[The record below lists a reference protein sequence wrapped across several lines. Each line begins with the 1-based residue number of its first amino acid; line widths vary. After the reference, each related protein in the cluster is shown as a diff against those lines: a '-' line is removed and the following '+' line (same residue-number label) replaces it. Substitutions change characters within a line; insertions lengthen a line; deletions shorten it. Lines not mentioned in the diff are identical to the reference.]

1 METKT
6 TPKPIEILPF
16 FHATN
21 TQAVCITENET
32 QIHANDS
39 QTQRC
44 TINISECNPIIVSE
58 IDQIESLGTQESN
71 KPATMVHL
79 SSSLITSLA
88 TINDQIIAC
97 DNIDSFEVKS
107 MPDTVIAEL
116 GAVPHLSK
124 TVYEQIVSQKTDSLP
139 DIAVQHLHQA
149 HEIFSSQHP
158 IEIQEANIGES
169 EECIIDKY
177 KPTRQTATCII
188 VANESLNTQETVV
201 QSSSM
206 KFYPETFIATEE
218 ATPKYVEQFSY
229 QTQEICASETE
240 KTLDSQAR
248 PSDKKAH
255 VEFSKLQAITMELT
269 EVIES
274 ETISS
279 HSVAADT
286 KATAKDSFDL
296 HREME
301 TSLIQ
306 LIDSVE
312 PSESLELSTKKA
324 LLSVEEMGSNIVETV
339 NVFHSEKPLDI
350 DKTIAQSKAAPNI
363 VEHKSYN
370 VSEVLVQERDVEFCD
385 VPHPLAKVS
394 EIHELYQNIE
404 QCDEQTFDVT
414 DVYRHKEMEQS
425 FKAQVEF
432 ELQKSTTTKT
442 IIAHEMTEQSY
453 DMKKQEIQPKYK
465 ISEDINKPLT
475 VSETQIIDSEQI
487 FDTKQQQNQP
497 KYDLVESLKK
507 SIVVSETQIIDT
519 EKLLEIH
526 PTDVRHLNI
535 TDSANQ
541 FAHVGSVFET
551 IPYESME
558 PLPTNLEKCVSATE
572 KPDVFHELVVNVS
585 NASESVVH
593 LETEVFSEQKTAT
606 TNVITKNALEIAME
620 ETAETL
626 DKLNINI
633 PEEHRSNVKHDLTI
647 INPIN
652 VIQTELLE
660 YPTSF
665 DANTF
670 KTASASTST
679 IEYKAKHIEENWPID
694 TSMDF
699 NVTTDA
705 GQKLRQNLIE
715 TTAAVQTSTVI
726 PADTIAEFEH
736 SLEKPKKPKLTMNE
750 LSGIVIEDIVSQ
762 ETATENAFELAQQ
775 IGMGQIVDDI
785 ELQHRCEKM
794 EQTTFESSTSLESMT
809 NIPATSTTSMT
820 DALSTAKV
828 EEVLT
833 NVCEITFETAEA
845 FQHHGKIYQETFNVI
860 GQSLQNVP
868 LEKEDVLNIKTAKT
882 IEGRESIE
890 KRECYDTSEVEIFE
904 KETELRPDEVKK
916 DNTIKIS
923 ASQMLNSASVFENV
937 SLANVQPELFERK
950 DRPVIAVSKVDELF
964 EGISSQDITIL
975 EVPKDL
981 TASETKLST
990 AKSSIESM
998 KTVQVETVKIFER
1011 EEEFQSI
1018 KHKKHKS
1025 KERLED
1031 NLQIA
1036 ISEITQPMEQNANE
1050 PEHIFDAQTA
1060 RQIADEIS
1068 EHAIFESVYLE
1079 SQEDT
1084 QKYSQLT
1091 NESTVHAI
1099 NVIEQFPL
1107 YKEQAFE
1114 DNQTKLIITRPKES
1128 IQEQNYL
1135 KSAQKQ
1141 SEINEFVFIKTNKT
1155 ADVITNKKRNQKTK
1169 SKETRE
1175 VMEGKWSTRTIYII
1189 SGIYHKKSPT
1199 HTHTHT
1205 QTHTHTHTYML
1216 ETHHI

>member
-58 IDQIESLGTQESN
+58 IDQIESVGTQEPN

-79 SSSLITSLA
+79 SSSFITSLA
-88 TINDQIIAC
+88 TINDQVIAC

-139 DIAVQHLHQA
+139 GIGVQHLHQA

-158 IEIQEANIGES
+158 IEIQEANIRES
-169 EECIIDKY
+169 EEGIIDKY
-177 KPTRQTATCII
+177 KPTSQTATCTI

-240 KTLDSQAR
+240 KTLDPQAW
-248 PSDKKAH
+248 PIDKKAH

-279 HSVAADT
+279 HSIAVDA

-306 LIDSVE
+306 VIDSVE
-312 PSESLELSTKKA
+312 PSESLVFSSKKA
-324 LLSVEEMGSNIVETV
+324 SLLVEEMGSNMVETV
-339 NVFHSEKPLDI
+339 NIFHSEKPLDI
-350 DKTIAQSKAAPNI
+350 DKTIAQSKATPNI
-363 VEHKSYN
+363 VEQKSYN
-370 VSEVLVQERDVEFCD
+370 VSEVLVQESDVQFCD

-414 DVYRHKEMEQS
+414 DEYRHKEMEQS
-425 FKAQVEF
+425 FNAQVEF
-432 ELQKSTTTKT
+432 ELQKSTMTKT

-465 ISEDINKPLT
+465 ISEDINKSLT

-497 KYDLVESLKK
+497 KYDLVESFKK
-507 SIVVSETQIIDT
+507 SIIVSETQIIDT
-519 EKLLEIH
+519 EKLLEIR
-526 PTDVRHLNI
+526 PTDVKHLNI
-535 TDSANQ
+535 TDSAKQ

-558 PLPTNLEKCVSATE
+558 PLTTNLEKYVSATE
-572 KPDVFHELVVNVS
+572 KSDVFHEVVVNVS

-606 TNVITKNALEIAME
+606 TNVMTKNALEIAME
-620 ETAETL
+620 ETAESL

-647 INPIN
+647 VNPIN
-652 VIQTELLE
+652 IIQTELLE
-660 YPTSF
+660 YSTSF

-670 KTASASTST
+670 EAASASTST

-694 TSMDF
+694 TSMCF
-699 NVTTDA
+699 NVTKVA
-705 GQKLRQNLIE
+705 GQKLQQNLIE
-715 TTAAVQTSTVI
+715 TTAALQTSTVI
-726 PADTIAEFEH
+726 PVDSIAEFEN
-736 SLEKPKKPKLTMNE
+736 SLEKPKKPKFTMNE
-750 LSGIVIEDIVSQ
+750 LSGIVIADIISQ
-762 ETATENAFELAQQ
+762 ETAIESAFELAQQ
-775 IGMGQIVDDI
+775 IEKGQIVDDI
-785 ELQHRCEKM
+785 ELQHRCEQT
-794 EQTTFESSTSLESMT
+794 EHTTFESSTSLESMT
-809 NIPATSTTSMT
+809 NIPATSTLSMT

-833 NVCEITFETAEA
+833 NVRESTFEIAET
-845 FQHHGKIYQETFNVI
+845 FQHHGKIHQETFNVI

-868 LEKEDVLNIKTAKT
+868 LEKEIILNIETTKT

-890 KRECYDTSEVEIFE
+890 KREIYDTSEVEIFE
-904 KETELRPDEVKK
+904 KETELKPHEVNQ
-916 DNTIKIS
+916 DNTIKITT
-923 ASQMLNSASVFENV
+923 SQMLNAANVFENV

-950 DRPVIAVSKVDELF
+950 DKPVMAVSKVDELF

-981 TASETKLST
+981 TASETKLSS

-998 KTVQVETVKIFER
+998 KTVQVEIVKIFEK
-1011 EEEFQSI
+1011 EQAFESI
-1018 KHKKHKS
+1018 KQDKQRTR
-1025 KERLED
+1025 ERLED

-1036 ISEITQPMEQNANE
+1036 ISEITQPMEQNENE
-1050 PEHIFDAQTA
+1050 PEHIFNAQTA

-1068 EHAIFESVYLE
+1068 EHATFESVYLE

-1128 IQEQNYL
+1128 IQELDYL

-1169 SKETRE
+1169 TKELRE
-1175 VMEGKWSTRTIYII
+1175 VMEGKWSKRTIYLI
-1189 SGIYHKKSPT
+1189 SGT
-1199 HTHTHT
+1199 
-1205 QTHTHTHTYML
+1205 
-1216 ETHHI
+1216 